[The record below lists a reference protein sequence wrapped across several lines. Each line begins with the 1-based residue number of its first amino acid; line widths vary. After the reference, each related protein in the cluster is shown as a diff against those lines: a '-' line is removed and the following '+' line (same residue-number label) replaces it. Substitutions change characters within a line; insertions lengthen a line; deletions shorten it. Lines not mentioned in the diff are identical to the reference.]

1 MAKSDSIRAVRN
13 NNPGNIERGAKWQGL
28 TPLAEMSDEQRDE
41 KRFAVFKS
49 PKWGFR
55 ALLRTLITYQDKY
68 DVNAIGST
76 INRWAPPSE
85 NDTRAYVRH
94 VCELSGRSA
103 DEPLNYHEWKDAR
116 PVVKAIATHECGG
129 WFFDEKDL
137 DAGLRL
143 AGVEKP
149 PEALAKSRTV
159 QAAAIG
165 GTATGLGFVAE
176 IAGQITP
183 AASIAR
189 EVADYAPT
197 AAAVI
202 VLVVLAAVIW
212 YRYDDWRR
220 AAR

>member
-1 MAKSDSIRAVRN
+1 MRN
-13 NNPGNIERGAKWQGL
+13 NNPGNIEKGAKWQGL
-28 TPLAEMSDEQRDE
+28 MPASEMSEEQRNE
-41 KRFAVFKS
+41 QRFAVFKS

-68 DVNAIGST
+68 DVNTIGET
-76 INRWAPPSE
+76 INRWAPSIVKKKVE
-85 NDTRAYVRH
+85 NDTRAYVKH
-94 VCELSGRSA
+94 VCELTGF
-103 DEPLNYHEWKDAR
+103 DEDEALNYHEWKDAR